1 MVQCLLAAMIF
12 RHCAAARVYPEDLI
26 ELRHAGVI

>member
-1 MVQCLLAAMIF
+1 MIF

-26 ELRHAGVI
+26 ELRHAGVIEKSK